1 VTSRLHQ
8 PSDTYGSGL
17 VTICLLFTVVAFNHD
32 KDNGWLIIV
41 AAVAGVAIAALPGAL
56 TTARAIRQA
65 PHAHRI
71 AASLLG
77 LAILAGLV
85 RMNLATLA
93 GVLGAVILIYVM
105 GLGVVRF
112 VSARWSNGSSGPP
125 MNTSG

>member
-1 VTSRLHQ
+1 
-8 PSDTYGSGL
+8 
-17 VTICLLFTVVAFNHD
+17 
-32 KDNGWLIIV
+32 
-41 AAVAGVAIAALPGAL
+41 
-56 TTARAIRQA
+56 
-65 PHAHRI
+65 
-71 AASLLG
+71 
-77 LAILAGLV
+77 LV